1 MKYKILI
8 IDDLKSIF
16 THISNLLTPKGCS
29 VTYRANGYE
38 GLEEASKNTYDLII
52 LDIHMPDINGLEV
65 CEQIKSIPHY
75 QLRPV
80 LLLTSDCDSLEK
92 GLLAGAS
99 DYILKPFNK
108 VEMVARVFTQLGL
121 SHERLSSINERQN
134 LENTLQQQKVKLQEA
149 QDDLRNYFYQT
160 AHKLRSPI
168 KSMKG
173 LLSLLQE
180 EDPTLYHHL
189 YIQKLGETVNRLD
202 TINSQIALIGELKAY
217 LPVATPFK
225 LKGFLDELIFHEF
238 PHETV
243 RVDVSEDL
251 TINTDAFLLYQG
263 LQPIIKNAIYY
274 SEISR
279 KHCKEVNITIE
290 EKEEE
295 YYLLIKDNGIG
306 IEPNSLGKIFDMFYI
321 ADCNSK
327 GNGLG
332 LFISKMALNKGR
344 LDVNIRSKQKEFTSA
359 RIKLSTIMCKEI
371 L

>member
-1 MKYKILI
+1 MRYKILI

-16 THISNLLTPKGCS
+16 TNINNLLKPKGCD
-29 VTYRANGYE
+29 VNYMANGYD
-38 GLEEASKNTYDLII
+38 GLAEAQKNNYDLII

-65 CEQIKSIPHY
+65 CKQLKNIPYYHF
-75 QLRPV
+75 RPI
-80 LLLTSDCDSLEK
+80 LLLTSDCNSLEK

-108 VEMVARVFTQLGL
+108 VEMLARVFTQLSL
-121 SHERLSSINERQN
+121 SQERLASINEKVN
-134 LENTLQQQKVKLQEA
+134 LENTLQQQKAKLQEA

-180 EDPTLYHHL
+180 EDPTLYQHL
-189 YIQKLGETVNRLD
+189 YIQRLSETVNRLD
-202 TINSQIALIGELKAY
+202 TINGQIALIGELKAY
-217 LPVATPFK
+217 LPVATRIP
-225 LKGFLDELIFHEF
+225 LKTFLEELIFNNF

-243 RVDVSEDL
+243 RVDIANNF
-251 TINTDAFLLYQG
+251 TINTDAFLLYHG
-263 LQPIIKNAIYY
+263 LEPIIKNAIYY

-279 KHCKEVNITIE
+279 KHSKKVLITVE
-290 EKEEE
+290 EKEGE

-306 IEPNSLGKIFDMFYI
+306 IEPDSLVKIFDMFYI
-321 ADCNSK
+321 GNCNSK

-332 LFISKMALNKGR
+332 LFISKMALNKAR
-344 LDVNIRSKQKEFTSA
+344 LELIIKSKEKEFTTA
-359 RIKLSTIMCKEI
+359 RIKLSTVVYKDI